1 MAPGENP
8 LSVYALYNVMCVLH
22 LYVHA
27 STCMCVSI
35 HAYMYRYKYVFNIET
50 KDRVYFLV
58 SKTRSEMEVW
68 VEAVCKVCGLHTEYS
83 ECLTHTHMWEVWP
96 TY

>member
-1 MAPGENP
+1 
-8 LSVYALYNVMCVLH
+8 
-22 LYVHA
+22 
-27 STCMCVSI
+27 MCVSI

-83 ECLTHTHMWEVWP
+83 ECLTHTHMWGVWP